1 MIELKLN
8 REQFSDYRRRSP
20 NKSLKTTEEW
30 LLFRVLARV
39 NLALK
44 RNRWYNNLRFHQSVY
59 SPAFLLPPTRLLFSV
74 ARSGIGRLGWTLSR
88 FALAGGQKDG
98 QI

>member
-8 REQFSDYRRRSP
+8 REQFSDYCRRSP

-39 NLALK
+39 NVALR
-44 RNRWYNNLRFHQSVY
+44 RNRWYNGPQALSERLFARFP
-59 SPAFLLPPTRLLFSV
+59 SPSDAVIL
-74 ARSGIGRLGWTLSR
+74 
-88 FALAGGQKDG
+88 
-98 QI
+98 

>member
-8 REQFSDYRRRSP
+8 REQFSDYCRRSP

-39 NLALK
+39 NLALR
-44 RNRWYNNLRFHQSVY
+44 RNRWYNNLQASSERLFARFP
-59 SPAFLLPPTRLLFSV
+59 SPSDAV
-74 ARSGIGRLGWTLSR
+74 TL
-88 FALAGGQKDG
+88 
-98 QI
+98 

>member
-8 REQFSDYRRRSP
+8 REQFSDYCRRSP

-39 NLALK
+39 NLALR
-44 RNRWYNNLRFHQSVY
+44 RNRWYNIL
-59 SPAFLLPPTRLLFSV
+59 
-74 ARSGIGRLGWTLSR
+74 
-88 FALAGGQKDG
+88 
-98 QI
+98 

>member
-8 REQFSDYRRRSP
+8 REQFSDYCRRSP

-39 NLALK
+39 NLALR
-44 RNRWYNNLRFHQSVY
+44 RNRWYNSSEASSERLFARFP
-59 SPAFLLPPTRLLFSV
+59 SPSDAV
-74 ARSGIGRLGWTLSR
+74 IV
-88 FALAGGQKDG
+88 
-98 QI
+98 

>member
-8 REQFSDYRRRSP
+8 REQFSDYCRRSP

-39 NLALK
+39 NLALR
-44 RNRWYNNLRFHQSVY
+44 RNRWYSILQASSERLFARFP
-59 SPAFLLPPTRLLFSV
+59 SPSDAVIL
-74 ARSGIGRLGWTLSR
+74 
-88 FALAGGQKDG
+88 
-98 QI
+98 

>member
-8 REQFSDYRRRSP
+8 REQFSDYCRRSP

-39 NLALK
+39 NLALR
-44 RNRWYNNLRFHQSVY
+44 RNRWYNNFGAS
-59 SPAFLLPPTRLLFSV
+59 SDLLF
-74 ARSGIGRLGWTLSR
+74 ARFPSPSDAVIL
-88 FALAGGQKDG
+88 
-98 QI
+98 

>member
-8 REQFSDYRRRSP
+8 REQFSDYCRRSP

-39 NLALK
+39 NLALR
-44 RNRWYNNLRFHQSVY
+44 RNRWYNNFEASSERLFARFP
-59 SPAFLLPPTRLLFSV
+59 SPSDAVIL
-74 ARSGIGRLGWTLSR
+74 
-88 FALAGGQKDG
+88 
-98 QI
+98 

>member
-8 REQFSDYRRRSP
+8 REQFSDYCRRSP

-39 NLALK
+39 NVALR
-44 RNRWYNNLRFHQSVY
+44 RNRWYNNFEASSERLFARFP
-59 SPAFLLPPTRLLFSV
+59 SPSDAVIL
-74 ARSGIGRLGWTLSR
+74 
-88 FALAGGQKDG
+88 
-98 QI
+98 

>member
-8 REQFSDYRRRSP
+8 REQFSDYCRRSP

-39 NLALK
+39 NVALR
-44 RNRWYNNLRFHQSVY
+44 RNRWYNNAEASERLFARFP
-59 SPAFLLPPTRLLFSV
+59 SPSDAVIL
-74 ARSGIGRLGWTLSR
+74 
-88 FALAGGQKDG
+88 
-98 QI
+98 

>member
-8 REQFSDYRRRSP
+8 REQFSDYCRRSP

-39 NLALK
+39 NLAL
-44 RNRWYNNLRFHQSVY
+44 RRIDGIIFCRLHQSVY
-59 SPAFLLPPTRLLFSV
+59 LPAFLLPPTRLFFSV

-88 FALAGGQKDG
+88 FALVGGQKDG

>member
-8 REQFSDYRRRSP
+8 REQFSDYCRRSP

-39 NLALK
+39 NVALR
-44 RNRWYNNLRFHQSVY
+44 RNRWYHEPEASSERLFARFP
-59 SPAFLLPPTRLLFSV
+59 SPSDAVIL
-74 ARSGIGRLGWTLSR
+74 
-88 FALAGGQKDG
+88 
-98 QI
+98 

>member
-8 REQFSDYRRRSP
+8 REQFSDYCRRSP

-39 NLALK
+39 NVALR
-44 RNRWYNNLRFHQSVY
+44 RNRWYHEPRGFIRAFICPLSFSLRRGY
-59 SPAFLLPPTRLLFSV
+59 S
-74 ARSGIGRLGWTLSR
+74 
-88 FALAGGQKDG
+88 LA
-98 QI
+98 

>member
-8 REQFSDYRRRSP
+8 REQFSDYCRRSP

-39 NLALK
+39 NLALR
-44 RNRWYNNLRFHQSVY
+44 RNRWYSNFEASSERLFARFL
-59 SPAFLLPPTRLLFSV
+59 SPSDAVIL
-74 ARSGIGRLGWTLSR
+74 
-88 FALAGGQKDG
+88 
-98 QI
+98 

>member
-8 REQFSDYRRRSP
+8 REQFSDYCRRSP

-39 NLALK
+39 NLALR
-44 RNRWYNNLRFHQSVY
+44 RNRWYGNLQASSERLFARFP
-59 SPAFLLPPTRLLFSV
+59 SPSDAVIL
-74 ARSGIGRLGWTLSR
+74 
-88 FALAGGQKDG
+88 
-98 QI
+98 